1 MDSEQEQRDND
12 ADAAEEEEDFLSPV
26 VVGFGTDDEWDRENM
41 TPSGL

>member
-1 MDSEQEQRDND
+1 VPQLFFQEHRLTVSK
-12 ADAAEEEEDFLSPV
+12 ASPP